1 MKKMRGLKSFTFRV
15 DVDDRISQLYNRL
28 DALPLVIRNFMSFS
42 RNVDRVDLHT
52 NCTAIFCSKSYGIFR
67 RTYATAMYERGSRQG
82 NDQMLFFFFN
92 FTSFFIS
99 FSMYGRKKKTF
110 LAEQFSRKFNANWE
124 IQHGQRNGDTTTA
137 TNKIRDGNDASH
149 LMMLLYLYKQNK
161 KFYASSNELQHQLCC
176 TKQ

>member
-82 NDQMLFFFFN
+82 NDQMLFFFQFR
-92 FTSFFIS
+92 FRC
-99 FSMYGRKKKTF
+99 MAEKKKHSWQNSFRVNLMRIEKYNMAKETG
-110 LAEQFSRKFNANWE
+110 
-124 IQHGQRNGDTTTA
+124 IQQQLRTKLETE
-137 TNKIRDGNDASH
+137 
-149 LMMLLYLYKQNK
+149 MMRV
-161 KFYASSNELQHQLCC
+161 
-176 TKQ
+176 T